1 MHTALTLIMTYLRQG
16 YMRSLVQ
23 KLQRLALPFAQRLRI
38 DELLYDLYL
47 GLVSISEREEEDGLV
62 VEQDLPIL
70 LGV

>member
-16 YMRSLVQ
+16 NMRSLVQ

-47 GLVSISEREEEDGLV
+47 GLVSIREREEEDGLV
-62 VEQDLPIL
+62 VE
-70 LGV
+70 